1 MQIIGDQCNQD
12 VLGPRQDGEPEH
24 LRRIL
29 TALPESVRSVTEHS
43 DAFWKRQQSEICKRI
58 ATSRPGLARA
68 TWAWASVLA
77 LGALM
82 MLYPNGRS
90 APSPSRA
97 ENDSDQELFV
107 AVEQAVQ
114 SDVTE
119 ALSPAALLADEIIG
133 NAQPISTS
141 SRVYKENQNE
151 NQ

>member
-1 MQIIGDQCNQD
+1 MQIIGDQGNEEF
-12 VLGPRQDGEPEH
+12 LGPRLDGEQES

-29 TALPESVRSVTEHS
+29 AALPESARSVTEHS
-43 DAFWKRQQSEICKRI
+43 DAFWKRQQTEIRNRI
-58 ATSRPGLARA
+58 TTSRLQPVRA

-77 LGALM
+77 LALLAV
-82 MLYPNGRS
+82 LYPNGRV

-97 ENDSDQELFV
+97 ENDPDQELFI

-114 SDVTE
+114 GGVPE

-141 SRVYKENQNE
+141 GPVYKENPNE